1 MSRWELFIKFALL
14 SSTSILSSM
23 SLSRKTL
30 TLITLAWTMLFIT
43 VGARPEFPFPGEK
56 PVGPN
61 LHALVKADIQV
72 DPEHRITKGTLL
84 VRDGVIE
91 KVGKDVKIPA
101 GYRIW
106 DMTGKTIY
114 PGFIDPYLLPD
125 SEDAGLLELK
135 HDEHVHATA
144 DLSFHGTPSTRTDS
158 GEKGPGFEVSGVHPE
173 RRGINDFQPNDKKWE
188 SLRKHGFTTA
198 HLAPS
203 KGIFRGTGPCVLL
216 RTGDP
221 NDLVLKEEVAQV
233 IAFDPVGKE
242 QSPRV
247 YPSSLMGTLAVIRQ
261 TFIDTKYAQELIL
274 YQKKNPVPVPVVPH
288 AGIRSLQEVLN
299 KKAPFPVWFEPGSC
313 LMESRALSL
322 GKEFGVHPVIIATGD
337 EWRRPDLACSKN
349 HSYVSSLI
357 FPALSKLPD
366 DEDWNQISLDQLRAW
381 DHAPGNPALLAKRTK
396 SLSFTTSGSSLGEF
410 HGNLLQAIGRGLPE
424 EKAIAAL
431 TTNPAKICGI
441 DRFAGTIDKGKLA
454 NFVVVEGSTYFA
466 KEAKISS
473 TWIQGHPFQYP
484 LNDADKKKG
493 EKDGNATDEKPLNER
508 IAKFPHADRKALES
522 PASVLFTG
530 FKLWTCEKEG
540 ILADRDLLVRDGKI
554 VAIGANLK
562 QTIPKDCKLV
572 EGKGMHLTPGIIDCH
587 SHAMILGGVNESTLP
602 STAMVRISDVVNS
615 ESINVERQLAGG
627 VTACNLLHGSAN
639 PIGGQNAVI
648 KLRLGASPDAML
660 MQQAPSGIKFALGE
674 NVKQSNW
681 GDKYT
686 TRFPQ
691 SRRGVK
697 SFSANRFTAARQYD
711 IRLRQAQEGKGPP
724 LRRNLELEAILEIIR
739 GQRLIHCHS
748 YRQDEILVFLRTM
761 ESFGVKIGT
770 LQHVLEGYKV
780 ADEIARHGA
789 GASTFSDW
797 WAYKFEVYDAIPY
810 AGAIM
815 HERGCVVS
823 FNSDSP
829 DHARRLNLEAAKA
842 VKYGGLPE
850 TEALK
855 FVTLNP
861 AKQLGIDQWVGSL
874 EVGKDADLALWTGNP
889 LDYRSKCEQTW
900 IDGVLY
906 HELNKTREREKRRTK
921 ERDTLVAKARS
932 SLNGGKEDKASA
944 KSKEKFFRHCL
955 ETACDLFPHSC
966 RTHGHQHQEGSR

>member
-1 MSRWELFIKFALL
+1 MSFNALTFITL
-14 SSTSILSSM
+14 SILVPL
-23 SLSRKTL
+23 SLTGSDGRL
-30 TLITLAWTMLFIT
+30 
-43 VGARPEFPFPGEK
+43 PFPGEK
-56 PVGPN
+56 PEGLN
-61 LHALVKADIQV
+61 LHALVGADVQV
-72 DPEHRITKGTLL
+72 SPKKRIKNATLL
-84 VRDGVIE
+84 IRDGIIE
-91 KVGKDVKIPA
+91 EVEEGKKSPP
-101 GYRIW
+101 GYRMW
-106 DMTGKTIY
+106 NLTGKTIY
-114 PGFIDPYLLPD
+114 AGFIDPYLLSGANAD
-125 SEDAGLLELK
+125 ELLNLK
-135 HDEHVHATA
+135 HDEHHHVHATA
-144 DLSFHGTPSTRTDS
+144 DLSFHGTPSTRTDP

-173 RRGINDFQPNDKKWE
+173 RRGIDEFQPDEKKWE
-188 SLRKHGFTTA
+188 TLRKHGFTIA

-203 KGIFRGTGPCVLL
+203 EGIFRGTGPCVQL
-216 RTGDP
+216 REGNP
-221 NDLVLKEEVAQV
+221 NELVLKEEVAQ
-233 IAFDPVGKE
+233 IMAFDPVGKE
-242 QSPRV
+242 QSPPV
-247 YPSSLMGTLAVIRQ
+247 YPNSLMGTLAVIRQ
-261 TFIDTKYAQELIL
+261 AFIDAEHAQVLIL
-274 YQKKNPVPVPVVPH
+274 YQKKNPVPVPFAPH
-288 AGIRSLQEVLN
+288 AGIRSLQKVLN
-299 KKAPFPVWFEPGSC
+299 KKSPFPVWIEPGSC

-322 GKEFGVHPVIIATGD
+322 GKELGVHPVIIATGD

-349 HSYVSSLI
+349 HSYVSSLM

-381 DHAPGNPALLAKRTK
+381 DHAPGNLALLAKKTK

-410 HGNLLQAIGRGLPE
+410 HGNLMRAIERGLTE
-424 EKAIAAL
+424 EKALAAL
-431 TTNPAKICGI
+431 TSAPARICGI
-441 DRFAGTIDKGKLA
+441 ERFAGTIDKGKMA
-454 NFVVVEGSTYFA
+454 NLVVVEGDTYFA
-466 KEAKISS
+466 KGAKISS
-473 TWIQGHPFQYP
+473 TWIQGHPYQYP
-484 LNDADKKKG
+484 LDDADKDKGKK
-493 EKDGNATDEKPLNER
+493 DDNATEEKSPNKR
-508 IAKFPHADRKALES
+508 IAKFPSADRKALDR
-522 PASVLFTG
+522 PTSVLFTG
-530 FKLWTCEKEG
+530 FKLWTCAKDG
-540 ILADRDLLVRDGKI
+540 ILTNRDLLVRDGKI
-554 VAIGANLK
+554 VAFGENLK
-562 QTIPKDCKLV
+562 ETAPKECKVV

-587 SHAMILGGVNESTLP
+587 SHAMILGRVNESTLP
-602 STAMVRISDVVNS
+602 STAMVRIADVVNS

-691 SRRGVK
+691 SRMGVK
-697 SFSANRFTAARQYD
+697 SFFANRFSAARQYGN
-711 IRLRQAQEGKGPP
+711 RLRLAQQGKGPP
-724 LRRNLELEAILEIIR
+724 QRRNLELEAILEIIR
-739 GQRLIHCHS
+739 GKRLIHCHS

-761 ESFGVKIGT
+761 ESFGVKVGT

-815 HERGCVVS
+815 HNRGCVVS

-850 TEALK
+850 MEALK

-889 LDYRSKCEQTW
+889 LDFRSKCEQTW

-921 ERDTLVAKARS
+921 ERDALVAKARS
-932 SLNGGKEDKASA
+932 SLDDGKEDKASA

-966 RTHGHQHQEGSR
+966 RTNGHQHQKANL